1 MTDAIAHLRQAIELV
16 RAQIPRGE
24 LTVASVRRLL
34 DSAEAVCR
42 EEEASQRAPAAPRA
56 PSRQSIRR
64 IEERRKWARIA
75 RETERELRDSRPA
88 AE

>member
-1 MTDAIAHLRQAIELV
+1 MTDAITDLRRAIELV

-34 DSAEAVCR
+34 DSAEAVCQER
-42 EEEASQRAPAAPRA
+42 ENPQRPVVSRV
-56 PSRQSIRR
+56 PSRQSVRR

-75 RETERELRDSRPA
+75 RETERELRDSRLA